1 MNTLNFPF
9 NFPTTSGVRTW
20 FWELLFLKEMEIE
33 RKSTS
38 MIKLNNLN
46 YATWKSMMKD
56 FLTTK
61 DFSNTLKGE
70 EAKPEDIS

>member
-1 MNTLNFPF
+1 
-9 NFPTTSGVRTW
+9 
-20 FWELLFLKEMEIE
+20 
-33 RKSTS
+33 
-38 MIKLNNLN
+38 MIKRNNLN
-46 YATWKSMMKD
+46 QATWKSMMKD